1 MNKLWIYRIA
11 VILLAGGLAVALF
24 VKKSEPASDVETE
37 TLVSGWRNIEPSEV
51 EDNFVKLLHE
61 NMGLLTV
68 GEPGQTNSM
77 TIGW

>member
-24 VKKSEPASDVETE
+24 VKNAEPASDVET
-37 TLVSGWRNIEPSEV
+37 VSVISGWRNVEPSEV

-61 NMGLLTV
+61 NTMKFLNLEETT
-68 GEPGQTNSM
+68 PLIHTHPK
-77 TIGW
+77 